1 MSMGEINQVKMWAD
15 QASRTYTELHNQL
28 DALHLEHAQLLRE
41 RNKLID
47 ERDAAR
53 EKIARIMAGLE
64 GCCMTCEPV
73 GVRNQQME
81 RDIDDLKVCLNAT
94 ADQVRAQH
102 LEMDTLR
109 AERDAA
115 RREVLLW
122 VKERCSWVELEKE
135 IKQRGWT
142 CFRQEDFK

>member
-41 RNKLID
+41 RNEL
-47 ERDAAR
+47 
-53 EKIARIMAGLE
+53 
-64 GCCMTCEPV
+64 V
-73 GVRNQQME
+73 
-81 RDIDDLKVCLNAT
+81 
-94 ADQVRAQH
+94 
-102 LEMDTLR
+102 

-135 IKQRGWT
+135 IKQRGWDYLT
-142 CFRQEDFK
+142 ETSK